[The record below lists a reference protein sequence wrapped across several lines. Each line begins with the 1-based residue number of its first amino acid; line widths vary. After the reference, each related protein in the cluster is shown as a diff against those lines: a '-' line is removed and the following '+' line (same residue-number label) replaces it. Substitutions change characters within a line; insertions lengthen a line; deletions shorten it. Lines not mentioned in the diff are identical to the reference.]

1 MQSKLKKKG
10 KSIEKKIMDMENLI
24 PKKSDQKLMI
34 KPIRF
39 RNILVTLN
47 TDNANCYIQIYQP
60 YT

>member
-1 MQSKLKKKG
+1 ME
-10 KSIEKKIMDMENLI
+10 INREKNYGYGESY

>member
-10 KSIEKKIMDMENLI
+10 KSIEKKNYGYGESY

-47 TDNANCYIQIYQP
+47 TDNVNCYIQIYQP